1 MELAPSRPNVELREI
16 RREPHVV
23 FAFPYRAD
31 LVDAMRAIPGRRFDW
46 DDKEWSVPQHD
57 TVAPYVAD
65 VLARWP
71 ELVAHDDVRAWL
83 HAVPTHWLGRVT
95 TRRAG
100 ATGEFL
106 VRTLAGDLPEGLA
119 SLAREVTDRE
129 ATLPFADDVAELLSD
144 LRGARLDHAAAS
156 CALRLRVGLEPPPA
170 ELVVEHTV
178 EEERLSLEVLWDPDT
193 GEAFERLPGRR
204 ARSRTLPIDPWVV
217 EPLDAFL
224 AAARRRGRRAPPR
237 HALEGLR
244 AEHAEASGRS
254 AARARPSAEPIAD
267 IAGGS
272 GASSQPF
279 QWAGVRYVL
288 RRAPRVPRR
297 RAGPRQD
304 RRRRSPRS
312 RPTTRSRPIVVC
324 PA

>member
-1 MELAPSRPNVELREI
+1 VQLAPSRANVELRDI

-83 HAVPTHWLGRVT
+83 QAVPTHWLGSVT

-100 ATGEFL
+100 SVGEFL
-106 VRTLAGDLPEGLA
+106 VRTLAGELPDGLA
-119 SLAREVTDRE
+119 ALARDVTDRE
-129 ATLPFADDVAELLSD
+129 ATLPFDDDAAELLSD

-156 CALRLRVGLEPPPA
+156 CALRLRVGLDPPPA

-178 EEERLSLEVLWDPDT
+178 EEERLSLEVLWDEDT
-193 GEAFERLPGRR
+193 GEAFCRLPGVER
-204 ARSRTLPIDPWVV
+204 RSRTLAIDPWAL
-217 EPLDAFL
+217 EPLEEVLRLHEVAVAATARPVL
-224 AAARRRGRRAPPR
+224 ARM
-237 HALEGLR
+237 R
-244 AEHAEASGRS
+244 AEHDDAIEAVRRS
-254 AARARPSAEPIAD
+254 RARR
-267 IAGGS
+267 
-272 GASSQPF
+272 ASS
-279 QWAGVRYVL
+279 R
-288 RRAPRVPRR
+288 
-297 RAGPRQD
+297 
-304 RRRRSPRS
+304 
-312 RPTTRSRPIVVC
+312 
-324 PA
+324 